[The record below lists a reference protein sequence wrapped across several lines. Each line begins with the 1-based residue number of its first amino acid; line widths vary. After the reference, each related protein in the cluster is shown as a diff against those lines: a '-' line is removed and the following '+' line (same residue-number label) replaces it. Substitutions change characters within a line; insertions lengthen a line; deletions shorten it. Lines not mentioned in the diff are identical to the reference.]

1 MTTIVNFPGRKPKN
15 TNAGPCR
22 VVFHSTTFRDERG
35 ADKTVNVAVTIAD
48 GDFQGVIDAAREIGG
63 IWGEQPD
70 GVPFFL
76 PWPCACVEV
85 FPT

>member
-1 MTTIVNFPGRKPKN
+1 MTTIVNFPRRKPKN

-35 ADKTVNVAVTIAD
+35 AEKTVNVAVTIAD

-63 IWGEQPD
+63 MGRATRRRS
-70 GVPFFL
+70 VL
-76 PWPCACVEV
+76 PALAVCMR
-85 FPT
+85 